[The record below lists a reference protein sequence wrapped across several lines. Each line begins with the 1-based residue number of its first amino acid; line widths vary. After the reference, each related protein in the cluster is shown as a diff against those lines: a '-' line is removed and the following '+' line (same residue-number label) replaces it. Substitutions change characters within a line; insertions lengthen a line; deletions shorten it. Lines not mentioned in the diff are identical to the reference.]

1 MPPSLILRGKAIGC
15 MLSSES
21 QLHLTPLS
29 HTSDPRAPL
38 LPEGFRRLG
47 ERFGEAGSCR
57 KGIRDPQ
64 VSFLCGKNKGFCQ
77 IYDLGFKS

>member
-1 MPPSLILRGKAIGC
+1 MAAL
-15 MLSSES
+15 LSSKS
-21 QLHLTPLS
+21 QLHLTPPS
-29 HTSDPRAPL
+29 HTSDRCAAL

-77 IYDLGFKS
+77 MYDLGFKS